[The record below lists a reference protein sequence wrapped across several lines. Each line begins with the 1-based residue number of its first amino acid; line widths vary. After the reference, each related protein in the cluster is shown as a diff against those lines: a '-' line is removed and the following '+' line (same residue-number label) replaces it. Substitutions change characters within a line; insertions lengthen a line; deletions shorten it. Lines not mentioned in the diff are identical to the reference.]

1 MRALAPAVVPKLHL
15 KPEGSHVPVSPPASV
30 SLWNHAGFSVQRV
43 CGDPANASVWV
54 LAGFREEMPDG
65 TGRLQS
71 NLDSGGYL
79 WKVKGQVLLSCPT
92 LCDPLDFR
100 IHGILQAKILEWAA
114 FPFSRGSSKPRGR
127 TQVSACRQILCQ
139 LSHREAQDNWTG

>member
-92 LCDPLDFR
+92 LFDPIDF
-100 IHGILQAKILEWAA
+100 
-114 FPFSRGSSKPRGR
+114 GSMEF
-127 TQVSACRQILCQ
+127 CRQEYWSGQPFPSPGDLPIPGVE
-139 LSHREAQDNWTG
+139 HRSPHAGRFFTT